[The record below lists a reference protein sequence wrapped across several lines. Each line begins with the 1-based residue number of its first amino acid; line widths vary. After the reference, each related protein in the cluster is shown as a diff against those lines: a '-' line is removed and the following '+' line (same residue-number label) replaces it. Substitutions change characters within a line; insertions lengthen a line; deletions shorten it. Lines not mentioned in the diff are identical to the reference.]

1 MARSDLIII
10 GIDKIETIGYSLLW
24 NVMFTC
30 CWSPGILCEV
40 VTPTVLELWLT
51 VKTEFLEL
59 LLQVVLLRREEW
71 LLLMMGELAR
81 AVERR
86 GRGGHGGG
94 APRVGVVLG
103 PGLGVARGADQ
114 GPAPRHGHQPRLLLD
129 RLQLLG
135 LLPQQTLQQVG
146 RGLDVLH
153 ASAAVLRAV
162 LLTRGLLIVRAL
174 RIIQFLVEGG
184 V

>member
-1 MARSDLIII
+1 ML
-10 GIDKIETIGYSLLW
+10 
-24 NVMFTC
+24 TC

-40 VTPTVLELWLT
+40 VTPTVLELRLT

-59 LLQVVLLRREEW
+59 FLQVVLLRREEW
-71 LLLMMGELAR
+71 LLWMMGQLARLSR
-81 AVERR
+81 AVEGR
-86 GRGGHGGG
+86 GRGRHGGG

-103 PGLGVARGADQ
+103 PSLGVASRTDQ
-114 GPAPRHGHQPRLLLD
+114 GPAPRHRDQPRLLLD

-135 LLPQQTLQQVG
+135 LLPQQTLQKVG
-146 RGLDVLH
+146 RGLDILH
-153 ASAAVLRAV
+153 ASAAVLRAI
-162 LLTRGLLIVRAL
+162 LLTCGLLIVRAL